1 MKAGPRSA
9 SPVLSCV
16 RGPSLE
22 FLVSKGRRG
31 EESGDGEGWEAG
43 GEGWEAGG
51 EDAGELAAKV
61 SRCRMQIT
69 GLSPVRNGFSLSL
82 WDFSLRVCLPLQPG

>member
-1 MKAGPRSA
+1 MERAGK
-9 SPVLSCV
+9 
-16 RGPSLE
+16 
-22 FLVSKGRRG
+22 LVEKTP
-31 EESGDGEGWEAG
+31 
-43 GEGWEAGG
+43 
-51 EDAGELAAKV
+51 GELAAKV